1 MITVEVEITLD
12 SPLESQVIY
21 RAIEPEISSPISRGI
36 NMEQLENGIKLK
48 FQSPDTAS
56 MRASV
61 NSVLRWVRT
70 SKSLCDIVRRN

>member
-12 SPLESQVIY
+12 SPRESQVIY
-21 RAIEPEISSPISRGI
+21 YALQPEISSPISKGI
-36 NMEQLENGIKLK
+36 TMEQRENRLGLK
-48 FQSPDTAS
+48 FQSRDTAS

-70 SKSLCDIVRRN
+70 SRSLCNIVRRD